1 MRGDGY
7 ASCESTG
14 HWARRTRDCPV
25 GRALRR
31 DGIHRA
37 RAEDPGGQL
46 ARRVVRGH
54 TCSWRRSTSRWATRE
69 VALGA
74 RARACDAAV
83 SQVVRLAQ
91 ACVLCAG
98 GHEVSRRGAHDGE
111 VMTGEK
117 ILKKI
122 EIAAKCME
130 TSCAYQKL
138 NHWSK
143 NTNSSRADSA
153 AHHLFT
159 MCRIARL
166 LVE

>member
-1 MRGDGY
+1 
-7 ASCESTG
+7 
-14 HWARRTRDCPV
+14 
-25 GRALRR
+25 
-31 DGIHRA
+31 
-37 RAEDPGGQL
+37 
-46 ARRVVRGH
+46 
-54 TCSWRRSTSRWATRE
+54 
-69 VALGA
+69 
-74 RARACDAAV
+74 
-83 SQVVRLAQ
+83 
-91 ACVLCAG
+91 
-98 GHEVSRRGAHDGE
+98 
-111 VMTGEK
+111 MTGEK